1 MASGYNQQKA
11 EPVQP
16 LIILQGKKGWAE
28 SCRMVSSSLALWFLL
43 GSALFP
49 MQDTARIILM
59 DFLLQLTV
67 SAPVPLS
74 APIMRGSELIY
85 SH

>member
-16 LIILQGKKGWAE
+16 LIILQGAKGWAE
-28 SCRMVSSSLALWFLL
+28 PCRMVSSSPAQWFLL

-49 MQDTARIILM
+49 MQDSARIILM
-59 DFLLQLTV
+59 V
-67 SAPVPLS
+67 SCPS
-74 APIMRGSELIY
+74 
-85 SH
+85 